1 MGLIGRVLNAGGVV
15 RETGKAVG
23 GVAEVFVGNRAAREA
38 AAHAQVVASLTQYG
52 AEFAQAKSGWF
63 DRFMNGL
70 NRLPRPILVIGTIGL
85 FVFAMVEPS
94 GFSRRMEG
102 LRLVP
107 DPMWW
112 LLGAIVSFYFGA
124 RELHYQRGSGPAPV
138 VVLPTADGTK
148 APLDRDPSDV
158 PPSPPE
164 AAAHARLESTTEQR
178 GNAAGAEAGAA
189 SDYAED
195 DDQIDTRPTAGTNV
209 PGLVSAPPRMGVMV
223 RASDAQF
230 NAALEEWRLTRRA

>member
-38 AAHAQVVASLTQYG
+38 AAHAQVVASLNQYG
-52 AEFAQAKSGWF
+52 AEFAQAKSGRF

-102 LRLVP
+102 LELVP

-112 LLGAIVSFYFGA
+112 LLGAIVSFYFGS
-124 RELHYQRGSGPAPV
+124 RELHYQRGSTPTPV
-138 VVLPTADGTK
+138 VVLPSADGPK
-148 APLDRDPSDV
+148 APLGGDPSDV
-158 PPSPPE
+158 RPSPPE
-164 AAAHARLESTTEQR
+164 ASAQDRLESATEER
-178 GNAAGAEAGAA
+178 GHAADHAA
-189 SDYAED
+189 SASSDYAD
-195 DDQIDTRPTAGTNV
+195 DGAQIDARHTAGTSV
-209 PGLVSAPPRMGVMV
+209 AGLVSAAPRIGVTV
-223 RASDAQF
+223 RASDPQF